1 VKLDGTLIAGLSD
14 VGQRVRD
21 LEDLGYDGAVSV
33 DTSHDPFLPLLLAAE
48 HSRRLE
54 LITGVAIAFARNPM
68 STAYVANDIQAHSQ
82 GRLRL
87 GLGSQVRPHIER
99 RFSMP
104 WSHPAPRM
112 REYITAMRAIWRS
125 WATGEKLDFR
135 GDFYQ
140 HTLMTPFFNPG
151 ANPHGPPPVFLGAL
165 GERMAEVAGEV
176 ADGIMV
182 HPMATERFIRECTVP
197 ALTRGLAR
205 AGRSRD
211 GFEICLTPFIVS
223 GADEEAISGSR
234 TVVRQQIAF
243 YGSTPAYRSVLDLHG
258 CGELQG
264 ELNLLSKQGRWT
276 EMGELISDDMLAVFA
291 VEAPLDVIAAA
302 VRERV
307 GDIADRLSFY
317 LAWEDDRDRWRG
329 VIEALRQGTRAEAVS
344 RV

>member
-33 DTSHDPFLPLLLAAE
+33 ETSHDPFLPLLLASE

-140 HTLMTPFFNPG
+140 HTLMTPFFSPG
-151 ANPHGPPPVFLGAL
+151 PNPHGAPRVLLAAV
-165 GERMAEVAGEV
+165 GELMAEVCGEV
-176 ADGIMV
+176 ADGILV
-182 HPMATERFIRECTVP
+182 HAFTTERYLRERTLP
-197 ALTRGLAR
+197 AIERGLAR
-205 AGRSRD
+205 AGRSRER
-211 GFEICLTPFIVS
+211 FEVVFPAFMVS
-223 GADEEAISGSR
+223 GETEEQMAASAAL
-234 TVVRQQIAF
+234 VRQQIAF
-243 YGSTPAYRSVLDLHG
+243 YGSTPQYRAVLELHG
-258 CGELQG
+258 WGELQG
-264 ELNLLSKQGRWT
+264 ELNVLSKQGRWS
-276 EMGELISDDMLAVFA
+276 EMAELIDDAMVDAFA
-291 VEAPLDVIAAA
+291 VRGRPADIAERFLQRYGDVVDRVSLYTGEATPQMIGAL
-302 VRERV
+302 RGERV
-307 GDIADRLSFY
+307 
-317 LAWEDDRDRWRG
+317 
-329 VIEALRQGTRAEAVS
+329 
-344 RV
+344 